1 MHPDPAPPGASR
13 AWRGGAG
20 AESRVVPSGGL
31 RYRHNCA
38 VLPILLLPTHAWGLS
53 VRGPQAPR
61 GSQGLPVTRD
71 RPACRDLLSA
81 ACAIKPAVTLL
92 RPTRLLCAVI
102 VVGAARRAA
111 GRLSRAGLRLGALG
125 THARPPSP
133 RLLPSSQTES
143 PSLLNSLPALP
154 SALQRKLILIIY
166 FVSPDLSKIVSFQ
179 RVINTKFVRDFML
192 FSVLSL

>member
-53 VRGPQAPR
+53 VRGPQPPR
-61 GSQGLPVTRD
+61 GGPGLPVTRD

-92 RPTRLLCAVI
+92 RPTRPPVCCHCGRRGGQPAVS
-102 VVGAARRAA
+102 AAPASGS
-111 GRLSRAGLRLGALG
+111 GR
-125 THARPPSP
+125 
-133 RLLPSSQTES
+133 
-143 PSLLNSLPALP
+143 
-154 SALQRKLILIIY
+154 SALTLPRRCHHRPTPVPATSPLVPNGKSVPTKLTPRPAIHPPAETHFDHILCFTRSIQNSII
-166 FVSPDLSKIVSFQ
+166 STRHQHKIC
-179 RVINTKFVRDFML
+179 
-192 FSVLSL
+192 

>member
-92 RPTRLLCAVI
+92 RPTRPPVCCHC
-102 VVGAARRAA
+102 GRRSAAGSRPSQPRRAPA
-111 GRLSRAGLRLGALG
+111 RGARHSRPTPVPATSPLVPNGKSVPTKLTPRPAI
-125 THARPPSP
+125 RPPAETHFDHILCFTRSI
-133 RLLPSSQTES
+133 Q
-143 PSLLNSLPALP
+143 NS
-154 SALQRKLILIIY
+154 II
-166 FVSPDLSKIVSFQ
+166 STCHQHKIC
-179 RVINTKFVRDFML
+179 
-192 FSVLSL
+192 